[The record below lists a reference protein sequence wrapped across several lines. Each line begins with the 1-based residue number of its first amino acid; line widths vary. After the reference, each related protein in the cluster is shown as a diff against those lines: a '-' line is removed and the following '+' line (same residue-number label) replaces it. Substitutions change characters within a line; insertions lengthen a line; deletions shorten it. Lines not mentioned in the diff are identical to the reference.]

1 MIKSEIKVAAILF
14 GALFCAFAGAG
25 EVDSVLAAVNGEPV
39 TLGEILPAVRD
50 REFQLRN
57 AFSGKK
63 LENEVLKVRCK
74 AIEEI
79 INRKLI
85 VSDFHSKNLILPPQ
99 EVENEIDRWGR
110 HIGCPSRRE
119 LEERVR
125 KSGIPFEKIRK
136 QITERMIVQIMR
148 RREFT
153 MVNSIT
159 PADLY
164 ERFKKEEKNLSSP
177 GKVELAL
184 LKTAVDDRESAEK
197 IGKVLAEDP
206 NSWQEFATKFAITP
220 GTDGNI
226 GSVDLDK
233 LRAEFAKNMKDIAPG
248 RIYSGIKTADGIYF
262 IKVIKYVAPEKAE
275 FGKHVEKI
283 RNVMENELYRK
294 SSEEYAARLR
304 DKAVIEYFFPV
315 PEGVVKK

>member
-1 MIKSEIKVAAILF
+1 MMKSKIKLASLF
-14 GALFCAFAGAG
+14 LGIAFAVVAGA
-25 EVDSVLAAVNGEPV
+25 EEIDSVLAAVNGEPI
-39 TLGEILPAVRD
+39 TLAEILPAVRD

-63 LENEVLKVRCK
+63 LENEILKLRCK
-74 AIEEI
+74 AVEEI

-85 VSDFHSKNLILPPQ
+85 VADFHTKNLVIPPQ
-99 EVENEIDRWGR
+99 EVENEIDRWGK

-125 KSGIPFEKIRK
+125 KSGISFDKVRK
-136 QITERMIVQIMR
+136 QVTERMIVQIMR
-148 RREFT
+148 RREFS
-153 MVNSIT
+153 MVNFIT
-159 PADLY
+159 PADIY
-164 ERFKKEEKNLSSP
+164 ARFKKEEKNLSSP

-184 LKTAVDDRESAEK
+184 LKTAVDDKENAEK
-197 IGKVLAEDP
+197 IAKALAKDP
-206 NSWQEFATKFAITP
+206 NLWQEFALKFALTP
-220 GTDGNI
+220 GSDGNI

-233 LRAEFAKNMKDIAPG
+233 LRAEFAKSMKDIAPG
-248 RIYSGIKTADGIYF
+248 RIYSQVKTADGIYF

-275 FGKHVEKI
+275 FGKHVEKL
-283 RNVMENELYRK
+283 RNLMENELYRK

-304 DKAVIEYFFPV
+304 DRAVIEYFFPV

>member
-1 MIKSEIKVAAILF
+1 MMKSKIKLASLLLGI
-14 GALFCAFAGAG
+14 AFAVVAGA
-25 EVDSVLAAVNGEPV
+25 EEIDSVLAAVNGEPI
-39 TLGEILPAVRD
+39 TLAEILPAVRD

-63 LENEVLKVRCK
+63 LENEILKLRCK
-74 AIEEI
+74 AVEEI

-85 VSDFHSKNLILPPQ
+85 VADFHTKNLVIPPQ
-99 EVENEIDRWGR
+99 EVENEIDRWGK

-125 KSGIPFEKIRK
+125 KSGISFDKIRK
-136 QITERMIVQIMR
+136 QVTERMIVQIMR
-148 RREFT
+148 RREFS
-153 MVNSIT
+153 MVNFIT
-159 PADLY
+159 PADIY
-164 ERFKKEEKNLSSP
+164 ARFKKEEKNLSSP

-184 LKTAVDDRESAEK
+184 LKTAVDDKENAEK
-197 IGKVLAEDP
+197 IAKALAKDP
-206 NSWQEFATKFAITP
+206 NLWQEFALKFALTP
-220 GTDGNI
+220 GSDGNI

-233 LRAEFAKNMKDIAPG
+233 LRAEFAKSMKDIAPG
-248 RIYSGIKTADGIYF
+248 RIYSQVKTADGIYF

-275 FGKHVEKI
+275 FGKHVEKL
-283 RNVMENELYRK
+283 RNLMENELYRK

-304 DKAVIEYFFPV
+304 DRAVIEYFFPV

>member
-1 MIKSEIKVAAILF
+1 MMKSKIKLASLLLGI
-14 GALFCAFAGAG
+14 AFAVVAGA
-25 EVDSVLAAVNGEPV
+25 EEIDSVLAAVNGEPI
-39 TLGEILPAVRD
+39 TLAEILPAVRD

-63 LENEVLKVRCK
+63 LENEILKLRCK
-74 AIEEI
+74 AVEEI

-85 VSDFHSKNLILPPQ
+85 VADFHTKNLVIPPQ
-99 EVENEIDRWGR
+99 EVENEIDRWGK

-125 KSGIPFEKIRK
+125 KSGISFDKIRK
-136 QITERMIVQIMR
+136 QVTERMIVQIMR
-148 RREFT
+148 RREFS
-153 MVNSIT
+153 MVNFIT
-159 PADLY
+159 PADIY
-164 ERFKKEEKNLSSP
+164 ARFKKEEKNLSSP

-184 LKTAVDDRESAEK
+184 LKTAVDDKENAEK
-197 IGKVLAEDP
+197 IAKALAKDP
-206 NSWQEFATKFAITP
+206 NLWQEFALKFALTP
-220 GTDGNI
+220 GSDGNI

-233 LRAEFAKNMKDIAPG
+233 LRAEFAKSMKDIAPG
-248 RIYSGIKTADGIYF
+248 RIYSQVKTDDGIYF

-275 FGKHVEKI
+275 FGKHVEKL
-283 RNVMENELYRK
+283 RNLMENELYRK

-304 DKAVIEYFFPV
+304 DRAVIEYFFPV